1 MIRLHKYYTQTRC
14 SSQRTKSQIP
24 EMTYSSGNSLDYS
37 LTFSAGIDSKFSQ
50 PKQFPISGSLLKCF
64 HIIII
69 YACNK
74 IGLKSHELKFKL
86 KEFLPL

>member
-37 LTFSAGIDSKFSQ
+37 LTFSAGIDNGGDDLLPSLALPERGGKIAS
-50 PKQFPISGSLLKCF
+50 PKPLPIDLDKLF
-64 HIIII
+64 H
-69 YACNK
+69 
-74 IGLKSHELKFKL
+74 
-86 KEFLPL
+86 

>member
-37 LTFSAGIDSKFSQ
+37 LTFSAGIDNFFQRKTLR
-50 PKQFPISGSLLKCF
+50 KKALLQVLQTPNTCGHTGKAY
-64 HIIII
+64 H
-69 YACNK
+69 AR
-74 IGLKSHELKFKL
+74 
-86 KEFLPL
+86 